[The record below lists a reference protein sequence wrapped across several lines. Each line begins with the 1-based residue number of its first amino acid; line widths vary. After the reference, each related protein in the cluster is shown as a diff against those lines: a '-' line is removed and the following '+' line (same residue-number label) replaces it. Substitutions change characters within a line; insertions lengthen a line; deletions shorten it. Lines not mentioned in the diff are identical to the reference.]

1 MKFIYM
7 YIYICIYYIYIFIY
21 LYNITFDSTIYVY
34 VYMFVN
40 AERHWLC
47 VLHMY
52 VYVQYKYISPI
63 RAYPASNIYSCR
75 AWKMKIDDVF
85 HHRVQRVHFRC
96 NCSAFKHK
104 CRRKVQS
111 ESTVNNSE
119 WVFESQCEC
128 VRQLIISV
136 KWSTRNAAK
145 AQLQLASLP
154 ARSQVGFGQAKT
166 VANLPLYSL
175 IYMYIIKP

>member
-1 MKFIYM
+1 MLKDIDFVC
-7 YIYICIYYIYIFIY
+7 YIHTYVRVCTSIFPLFEHTLLATYI
-21 LYNITFDSTIYVY
+21 V
-34 VYMFVN
+34 
-40 AERHWLC
+40 AGHG
-47 VLHMY
+47 
-52 VYVQYKYISPI
+52 
-63 RAYPASNIYSCR
+63 
-75 AWKMKIDDVF
+75 KMKIDDVF

-145 AQLQLASLP
+145 AQLQIVARLVLARPKLWPTCRFTLS
-154 ARSQVGFGQAKT
+154 S
-166 VANLPLYSL
+166 
-175 IYMYIIKP
+175 ICI